1 MQMGLTLPNIVAS
14 IDRDRVFVRLRSYC
28 RDQMTWLI
36 CCAKRIGKL
45 RVMWP

>member
-14 IDRDRVFVRLRSYC
+14 IDRDLVFVRPRSYC
-28 RDQMTWLI
+28 RDQMTRLI
-36 CCAKRIGKL
+36 CGAKRIGRL